1 LRAQFL
7 RGRAHAAVAL
17 NELRRGGV
25 RVALAIGAVAVGIAA
40 TTTMLALGAGVRA
53 ALDDAAAGP
62 GRRVLTI
69 VAGRVDA
76 PPGRGVGFFGS
87 TRLGLDDVVALRAD
101 LGGERMVVPIAERP
115 ARVKLGN
122 RKAVTSVR
130 GVTPEYFEVR
140 SLAAARGRLTDE
152 LDDAAL
158 ARVAVVGSFV
168 AAKLGGRTLG
178 ESVSIAGVPFT
189 VVGELER
196 KGVAADGSNQDDQ
209 ILVPLRTAE
218 RRLFNARFLSAALVE
233 ITRHDDGARLRAEA
247 RALLRRSHELDTAAR
262 DDFEI
267 LSPIGADANRRGQ
280 AAFLQR
286 LLRPL
291 AFVTVAIGGVAVLVV
306 TYLNVLDRVPEIGL
320 RMAIGARRSDV
331 ARLFIL
337 EAASSSTLG
346 GLLGAA
352 IAWLGVAAARAT
364 LGWPMAVDAGVLS
377 LPLALAIL
385 LGVGCSTGPALVAA
399 RLMPL
404 EALSRG

>member
-1 LRAQFL
+1 LRGRFR

-40 TTTMLALGAGVRA
+40 TTAMLALGAGVRA
-53 ALDDAAAGP
+53 ALDAAAAGA
-62 GRRVLTI
+62 GQRVLTI

-76 PPGRGVGFFGS
+76 PPGRGVAFFAS
-87 TRLGLDDVVALRAD
+87 TRLGLDDVAALRAD
-101 LGGERMVVPIAERP
+101 LGGERMVAPITERA

-122 RKAVTSVR
+122 REAATSVR
-130 GVTPEYFEVR
+130 GVTPEYFAAR
-140 SLAAARGRLTDE
+140 GFAAARGRLTDE
-152 LDDAAL
+152 LDDAEL

-178 ESVSIAGVPFT
+178 ESIAIAGVPFT
-189 VVGELER
+189 VVGELEG

-218 RRLFNARFLSAALVE
+218 RRLFNARFLTGALVE
-233 ITRHDDGARLRAEA
+233 IAQGDDSARLQADA
-247 RALLRRSHELDTAAR
+247 RALLRRNHELDVTAR

-267 LSPIGADANRRGQ
+267 LLPIGADASRRGQ
-280 AAFLQR
+280 AVFIQR

-291 AFVTVAIGGVAVLVV
+291 AFITLAIGGVAVLVV

-320 RMAIGARRSDV
+320 RMAIGARRGDI
-331 ARLFIL
+331 AGLFIL
-337 EAASSSTLG
+337 EAACSSALG

-352 IAWLGVAAARAT
+352 IAWLGVAAARAL
-364 LGWPMAVDAGVLS
+364 LGWPMTIDAGVLT

-385 LGVGCSTGPALVAA
+385 LGVGCSAGPALRAA
-399 RLMPL
+399 HLPPL